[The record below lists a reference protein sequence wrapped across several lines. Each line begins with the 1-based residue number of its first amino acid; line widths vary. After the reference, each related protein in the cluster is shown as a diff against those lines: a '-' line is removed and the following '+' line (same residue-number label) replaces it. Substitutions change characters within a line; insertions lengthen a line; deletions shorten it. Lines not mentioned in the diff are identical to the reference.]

1 MSVSSFTFFQDLIQR
16 LLISNRRLLRL
27 KHTIILLCKVKRT
40 STHYE
45 RRAHPKSYMEDTI
58 ALCGSVVPG
67 KHVTHHETN
76 MYFYSNHNVQL
87 NKYRLI
93 LPEPT
98 GEESLCDSFFPSW

>member
-1 MSVSSFTFFQDLIQR
+1 MPSV
-16 LLISNRRLLRL
+16 
-27 KHTIILLCKVKRT
+27 CKVKRT

-93 LPEPT
+93 LPV
-98 GEESLCDSFFPSW
+98 